1 MSTSL
6 LDFLMSLLNDPAEQA
21 AFQADPAAYLQSCG
35 LSDLSADDIHDAI
48 ALANDDESHNWKGG
62 HDHGSH
68 LPPPPPVHH
77 GHESPHEAAV
87 KYLNNYITNNYVS
100 VDARETNIDNSVH
113 QDIDASHGGHV
124 FAPVDVTNVNATGD
138 HSAAVGGANNGN
150 IATGDGAVAGTGN
163 SVAEGNTDSA
173 VNFGAGGSATNN
185 HGATASDGGVI
196 GSGTGGDHTDS
207 HDALTNFGSGSVAND
222 GGNASQTNSNNH
234 TDASTH
240 TDSGHNTSTVD
251 NHSTTD
257 AHNVTDSNNDLFS
270 HNDATLTDDHSIDQH
285 THTEDSHDTTVDHH
299 SGVVDIPLV

>member
-21 AFQADPAAYLQSCG
+21 AFQADPAAYLENCG
-35 LSDLSADDIHDAI
+35 MSNLSADDIHDAI
-48 ALANDDESHNWKGG
+48 ALANDDESHNWEGG

-138 HSAAVGGANNGN
+138 HSAAVGGNNNGN
-150 IATGDGAVAGTGN
+150 IATGNGAVAGSGN
-163 SVAEGNTDSA
+163 QVAEGNTDSA

-207 HDALTNFGSGSVAND
+207 HDSLTNFGSGSVAND

-234 TDASTH
+234 TDSSTH
-240 TDSGHNTSTVD
+240 TDSGHNTTTTTTDNSQHNPVD
-251 NHSTTD
+251 VDSHDHLTDNSHVLSDNNLDLASHNTTETD
-257 AHNVTDSNNDLFS
+257 AHNTVHDSP
-270 HNDATLTDDHSIDQH
+270 
-285 THTEDSHDTTVDHH
+285 
-299 SGVVDIPLV
+299 GVFHA

>member
-21 AFQADPAAYLQSCG
+21 AFQADPAAYLESCG
-35 LSDLSADDIHDAI
+35 MSNLSAEDIHDAI

-62 HDHGSH
+62 HDHGGH

-100 VDARETNIDNSVH
+100 VDARETTIDNSVH

-138 HSAAVGGANNGN
+138 HSAAVGGDNNGN
-150 IATGDGAVAGTGN
+150 IATGNGAVAGSGN
-163 SVAEGNTDSA
+163 QVAEGDTDSA

-196 GSGTGGDHTDS
+196 GSGTGGDHTS
-207 HDALTNFGSGSVAND
+207 TELTNFGSGSVANN
-222 GGNASQTNSNNH
+222 GSNANQ
-234 TDASTH
+234 
-240 TDSGHNTSTVD
+240 
-251 NHSTTD
+251 
-257 AHNVTDSNNDLFS
+257 TDSNNDTGHNTTDS
-270 HNDATLTDDHSIDQH
+270 HNSTDSHDTTTTDSNNDNSVHDHSTNHFLSDNEATLTDDHS
-285 THTEDSHDTTVDHH
+285 SATTTTDDHHIHVDHNPIDVALP
-299 SGVVDIPLV
+299 GA